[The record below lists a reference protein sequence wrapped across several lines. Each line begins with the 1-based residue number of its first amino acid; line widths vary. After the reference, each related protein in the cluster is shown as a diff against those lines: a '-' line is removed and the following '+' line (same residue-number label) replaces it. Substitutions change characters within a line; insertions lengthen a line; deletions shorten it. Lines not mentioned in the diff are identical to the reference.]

1 MNLEQDGSNM
11 RNKHNETPLDVA
23 RDKVLTN
30 MAWDIK
36 ADYADL
42 DETTSAF
49 DKKVLRQQIKEYARL
64 VDRYKH
70 DSDGTIEALV
80 V

>member
-1 MNLEQDGSNM
+1 M
-11 RNKHNETPLDVA
+11 RNESNETPLNVA

-42 DETTSAF
+42 DESTSAF
-49 DKKVLRQQIKEYARL
+49 DKQVLRQQIKEYERL
-64 VDRYKH
+64 AHRYKH
-70 DSDGTIEALV
+70 DTDGTIEALV

>member
-1 MNLEQDGSNM
+1 M
-11 RNKHNETPLDVA
+11 RNENNETPLDVA

-36 ADYADL
+36 TDYADI

>member
-1 MNLEQDGSNM
+1 MK
-11 RNKHNETPLDVA
+11 NKSNETPLDVA

-36 ADYADL
+36 ADYADI

-49 DKKVLRQQIKEYARL
+49 DKKVLRQQIKEYERL
-64 VDRYKH
+64 VHRYKH
-70 DSDGTIEALV
+70 DSDGTIESLAV
-80 V
+80 

>member
-1 MNLEQDGSNM
+1 MK
-11 RNKHNETPLDVA
+11 NKSNETPLDVA

-36 ADYADL
+36 ADYADI

-49 DKKVLRQQIKEYARL
+49 DKKVLRQQIKEYTRL

-70 DSDGTIEALV
+70 DSDGTIERLIV
-80 V
+80 

>member
-1 MNLEQDGSNM
+1 M
-11 RNKHNETPLDVA
+11 RNESNETPLDVA

-36 ADYADL
+36 ADHADL
-42 DETTSAF
+42 DENTSAF
-49 DKKVLRQQIKEYARL
+49 DKQVLRHQIKEYEKL

-70 DSDGTIEALV
+70 DSDGTIEALAV
-80 V
+80 

>member
-1 MNLEQDGSNM
+1 M
-11 RNKHNETPLDVA
+11 RNENNETPLDVA

-42 DETTSAF
+42 DNDTSAF
-49 DKKVLRQQIKEYARL
+49 DKQTLRHQIKEFARL

-70 DSDGTIEALV
+70 DSDGTIEALLDKIV
-80 V
+80 

>member
-1 MNLEQDGSNM
+1 MK
-11 RNKHNETPLDVA
+11 NKSNETPLDVA

-36 ADYADL
+36 ADYSDL
-42 DETTSAF
+42 DESTSAF
-49 DKKVLRQQIKEYARL
+49 DKQVLRQQIKEYARL

-70 DSDGTIEALV
+70 DTDGTIEGLLDKIV
-80 V
+80 

>member
-1 MNLEQDGSNM
+1 M
-11 RNKHNETPLDVA
+11 RNETNETPLDVA
-23 RDKVLTN
+23 RSKVLTN

-36 ADYADL
+36 ADHADL
-42 DETTSAF
+42 DESTSAF
-49 DKKVLRQQIKEYARL
+49 DKQVLRQQIKQYEKL
-64 VDRYKH
+64 VYLYHH

>member
-1 MNLEQDGSNM
+1 M
-11 RNKHNETPLDVA
+11 RNETSETPLDVA

-36 ADYADL
+36 ADHADL
-42 DETTSAF
+42 DENTSAF
-49 DKKVLRQQIKEYARL
+49 DKQVLRHLINEYEKL
-64 VDRYKH
+64 CYLYHH
-70 DSDGTIEALV
+70 DSDGTIERLV

>member
-1 MNLEQDGSNM
+1 MK
-11 RNKHNETPLDVA
+11 NKSNETPLDVA
-23 RDKVLTN
+23 RDKLLTN

-36 ADYADL
+36 ADYADI

-49 DKKVLRQQIKEYARL
+49 DKKVLRQQIKEYTRL

-70 DSDGTIEALV
+70 DSDGTIERLV

>member
-1 MNLEQDGSNM
+1 MKLEQDGFDM
-11 RNKHNETPLDVA
+11 KNKSNETPLDVA

-49 DKKVLRQQIKEYARL
+49 DKKVLRQQIKEYTRL

-70 DSDGTIEALV
+70 DSDGTIESLAV
-80 V
+80 

>member
-1 MNLEQDGSNM
+1 M
-11 RNKHNETPLDVA
+11 RNETNETPLDVA
-23 RDKVLTN
+23 RSKALAN

-36 ADYADL
+36 ADYADI
-42 DETTSAF
+42 DDTTSAF
-49 DKKVLRQQIKEYARL
+49 DKQVLRQQIKEYEKL
-64 VDRYKH
+64 VHRYKH

>member
-1 MNLEQDGSNM
+1 M
-11 RNKHNETPLDVA
+11 RNETNETPLDVA
-23 RDKVLTN
+23 RSKALAN

-36 ADYADL
+36 ADHADL
-42 DETTSAF
+42 DENTSAF
-49 DKKVLRQQIKEYARL
+49 DKQVLRHQIKEYARL
-64 VDRYKH
+64 VDRYHH

>member
-1 MNLEQDGSNM
+1 M
-11 RNKHNETPLDVA
+11 RNETNETPLDVA
-23 RDKVLTN
+23 RSKALAN

-36 ADYADL
+36 ADHADL
-42 DETTSAF
+42 DENTSAF
-49 DKKVLRQQIKEYARL
+49 DKQVLRHLIKEYEKL
-64 VDRYKH
+64 VHRYKH

>member
-1 MNLEQDGSNM
+1 MVGDDM
-11 RNKHNETPLDVA
+11 RNENNERPLDVA
-23 RDKVLTN
+23 RDKLLTN

-36 ADYADL
+36 ADHADI